1 MVRPISND
9 FKSKDWAQVFLL
21 ELWFC
26 LDHNLWWDKGH
37 IGLYFKLATPK
48 NIKFWY
54 RTFQS
59 LNSNSSRENLDS
71 FWSGDNLWRTTV
83 ILVYILNLFCYRTVQ
98 VVPWEFW
105 IHFDRGQFMGDN
117 GQTEA
122 WDCAAAAV
130 TRSSWSEL
138 KVKWKMERIWEKLKW
153 IWGSS
158 C

>member
-9 FKSKDWAQVFLL
+9 SRDWAQVFLL

-48 NIKFWY
+48 NIKFCY

-71 FWSGDNLWRTTV
+71 FWTGDNLWRTTV

-105 IHFDRGQFMGDN
+105 IHFDQDQFMGDN
-117 GQTEA
+117 GHIGLYF
-122 WDCAAAAV
+122 
-130 TRSSWSEL
+130 EL
-138 KVKWKMERIWEKLKW
+138 VLLYI
-153 IWGSS
+153 
-158 C
+158 